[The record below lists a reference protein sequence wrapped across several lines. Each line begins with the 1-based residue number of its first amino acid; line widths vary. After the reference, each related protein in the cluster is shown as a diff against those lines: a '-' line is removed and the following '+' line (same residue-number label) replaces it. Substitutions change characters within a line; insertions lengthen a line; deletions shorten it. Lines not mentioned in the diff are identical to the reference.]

1 MPHFIYDQTANKTIA
16 VVKADIDPDMLMPS
30 SEDAVSTR
38 QQWDAILAGHQLK
51 VCPLPP
57 GAYREA
63 LKLFHQG
70 QELVVVEFADDAAK
84 ATREASRKR
93 MGRRI
98 SEGTRADVLNRHAK
112 GQSITY
118 IVGKLDISDYSV
130 RGIIRKASGSENGT
144 STPA

>member
-1 MPHFIYDQTANKTIA
+1 MAHFIYDQTTNRTIG
-16 VVKADIDPDMLMPS
+16 VVRADVDPDKLIPS
-30 SEDAVSTR
+30 SEDSVSVR
-38 QQWDAILAGHQLK
+38 QQWDAVLAGHRLK
-51 VCPLPP
+51 ACPLPS
-57 GAYREA
+57 GAYDEA
-63 LKLFHQG
+63 LKLFRLG
-70 QELVVVEFADDAAK
+70 KELVLVAFTDDV

-98 SEGTRADVLNRHAK
+98 SEGTRADVLSRHAK

>member
-1 MPHFIYDQTANKTIA
+1 
-16 VVKADIDPDMLMPS
+16 MPS
-30 SEDAVSTR
+30 SEDAVSIR
-38 QQWDAILAGHQLK
+38 QQWDAVLAGHRLK
-51 VCPLPP
+51 SYPLPP
-57 GAYREA
+57 GAYGEA

-70 QELVVVEFADDAAK
+70 KELMLVKFDD
-84 ATREASRKR
+84 TREASRRR

-98 SEGTRADVLNRHAK
+98 SEGTRADVLSRHAK